1 MPSYLWVGRQRLWL
15 LSAQP
20 GGAKALRNPEV
31 AGEQLPGHHSL
42 TDAAW
47 ES

>member
-1 MPSYLWVGRQRLWL
+1 MPSHLWVGRVHLWL

-31 AGEQLPGHHSL
+31 VCEQLQGHHSL
-42 TDAAW
+42 TDAAR